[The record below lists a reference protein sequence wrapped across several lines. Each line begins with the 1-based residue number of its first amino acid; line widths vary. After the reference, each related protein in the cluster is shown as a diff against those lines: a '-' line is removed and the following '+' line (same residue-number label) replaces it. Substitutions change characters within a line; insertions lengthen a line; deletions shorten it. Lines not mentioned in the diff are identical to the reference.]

1 MSALDVE
8 HLDNGDV
15 RLSRKYPAR
24 QAGCATVRL
33 RLTAAEWSEWLTEAK
48 AGDFDGPDTQ
58 NAPEIT
64 GAMSGTRRQA
74 NPERGSAAKPGPRNT
89 TENPTPTD
97 LRKKANR

>member
-33 RLTAAEWSEWLTEAK
+33 RLTAAEFLEFRTDMAAGKFDPPLRSSVTPAGGAASPPLDGAHEART
-48 AGDFDGPDTQ
+48 ADTV
-58 NAPEIT
+58 AP
-64 GAMSGTRRQA
+64 A
-74 NPERGSAAKPGPRNT
+74 RGVT
-89 TENPTPTD
+89 TD
-97 LRKKANR
+97 LRKKTN